1 LKRVIQ
7 KHVQD
12 PLAELI
18 LSGEI
23 KDGETVP
30 VHAGPMGLMIGDV
43 SAGKSKR
50 APQEVAA

>member
-1 LKRVIQ
+1 VIQ
-7 KHVQD
+7 KNVQD

-30 VHAGPMGLMIGDV
+30 VRLGPMGLMIGDV
-43 SAGKSKR
+43 TVGADKRPAGVSLN
-50 APQEVAA
+50 

>member
-1 LKRVIQ
+1 MIQ

-30 VHAGPMGLMIGDV
+30 VTVGPHGLMIGEF
-43 SAGKSKR
+43 SAGQEKR
-50 APQEVAA
+50 PVGVALN

>member
-1 LKRVIQ
+1 KRVIQ

-30 VHAGPMGLMIGDV
+30 VHAGPMGLMIGNG
-43 SAGKSKR
+43 AGHPSHR
-50 APQEVAA
+50 IAA